1 MWAEA
6 QLVYLSFM
14 HTWAVIFVLLAFS
27 LAMGQSKT
35 YPKPQVS
42 AAVRELAPNFTLK
55 AQDAK
60 TFRLADQRG
69 QWVLLFFYRG
79 YW

>member
-1 MWAEA
+1 M
-6 QLVYLSFM
+6 YLSFM
-14 HTWAVIFVLLAFS
+14 HTWAVIFVLLASS

-42 AAVRELAPNFTLK
+42 TAVGELAPDCTLK
-55 AQDAK
+55 AQDGK